1 MTRNEER
8 TRKEI
13 IDKRLKVAG
22 WDVMDPSRVTQELDI
37 WVGLPQGVR
46 EPQSPYYGH
55 LFADYVLLSK
65 EGKPVAV
72 VEAKKTSVD
81 AEVGKEQACNFL
93 TWRY

>member
-1 MTRNEER
+1 MTRNEEQ

-22 WDVMDPSRVTQELDI
+22 WDVMDPSQVTQELDI

-46 EPQSPYYGH
+46 EPQAPYQGH
-55 LFADYVLLSK
+55 LFADYALLSK
-65 EGKPVAV
+65 EGRPVAV

-81 AEVGKEQACNFL
+81 AEIGKE
-93 TWRY
+93 